1 MKRKVYLFSFLFI
14 PIFFSCTR
22 NNIPYTQDGDWI
34 ARSQLNGPAR
44 SEAATFTIG
53 NFTFLGT
60 GWDGLNKRYS
70 DFWKYDPLQD
80 VWAQVISL
88 PDSAAR
94 SSAVGLTIDS
104 MGYIGTGYDGF
115 NYLKDFWQ
123 YNSATNSWIRKADFT
138 GGARYEAVGFGI
150 GNFGYLGTGFD
161 GSFSQKDFYK
171 YDPSSDSWIYIGF
184 SGNKRYSALTFLH
197 QNKAYLV
204 TGVNNGIAV
213 NDFWVFDPSLPN
225 GNWKEL
231 RHITNFS
238 TDSYDDGYTDIVR
251 WNASA
256 FVITGTKKGDK
267 AFLSIGEDGRFLT
280 TTWEYDFAT
289 DLWSRKSPFEG
300 PATTGAVGFNVQNRG
315 YIATGRFGNGQ
326 ASQSDRLWEFHPDD
340 VLNPNNN

>member
-70 DFWKYDPLQD
+70 
-80 VWAQVISL
+80 AS
-88 PDSAAR
+88 
-94 SSAVGLTIDS
+94 
-104 MGYIGTGYDGF
+104 
-115 NYLKDFWQ
+115 
-123 YNSATNSWIRKADFT
+123 
-138 GGARYEAVGFGI
+138 
-150 GNFGYLGTGFD
+150 
-161 GSFSQKDFYK
+161 
-171 YDPSSDSWIYIGF
+171 
-184 SGNKRYSALTFLH
+184 TFLY

-204 TGVNNGIAV
+204 TGVNNGSAV
-213 NDFWVFDPSLPN
+213 NDFWLFDPSLSN

-267 AFLSIGEDGRFLT
+267 AFLSIGENGSFLT

-289 DLWSRKSPFEG
+289 DLWSRKSSFEG

-315 YIATGRFGNGQ
+315 YIAIGRFGNGQ